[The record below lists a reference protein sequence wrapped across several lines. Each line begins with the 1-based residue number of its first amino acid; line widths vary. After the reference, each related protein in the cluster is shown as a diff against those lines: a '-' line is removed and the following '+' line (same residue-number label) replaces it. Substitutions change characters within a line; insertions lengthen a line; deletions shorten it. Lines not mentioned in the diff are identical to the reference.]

1 MLYEIRVKNDEIIF
15 YQKLLKDNLIYLN
28 EHFRKY
34 GYPPLN
40 YSDIERL
47 VESGET
53 VIYKEND
60 GTYIKIIDS
69 THIKQKSTL
78 REININKLLS
88 D

>member
-1 MLYEIRVKNDEIIF
+1 MLYEIRVKNDQIIF

-34 GYPPLN
+34 GYRPLN
-40 YSDIERL
+40 YIDIEIL

-53 VIYKEND
+53 VIYKQND
-60 GTYIKIIDS
+60 GTYIKLIDS
-69 THIKQKSTL
+69 KHIKQKSIL

>member
-1 MLYEIRVKNDEIIF
+1 MLFEIRVKENKIIF
-15 YQKLLKDNLIYLN
+15 SKELLKDNLIYLN

-47 VESGET
+47 VDSGET
-53 VIYKEND
+53 VVYKEND

-69 THIKQKSTL
+69 KHIKQKSIL